1 MMQPNSNLHDV
12 NIISLCVVEVPYS
25 LNSYFPRF
33 RFYKYCWNLIFLPF
47 KSNYVNLCVLYYPRS
62 LCSDYLYNRMFK
74 VFSHYICYL
83 LYSLDLMVYLL
94 FIISLEWVHQLLPK
108 NSKVNTTFNY
118 RRYKLNT
125 KNFGHGIFPKILTSE
140 NVCLQKLMNVR
151 KFLNNNR
158 NPKIWILDRQ
168 KPWELKISLGV
179 CKVLSWKYGKQV
191 FSEVVLGY

>member
-1 MMQPNSNLHDV
+1 MQPNSNLHDV

-25 LNSYFPRF
+25 LNSYFRRF
-33 RFYKYCWNLIFLPF
+33 RFYKYRWNLIFLPF

-74 VFSHYICYL
+74 GFSHYICYL

-94 FIISLEWVHQLLPK
+94 FIISLEWMHQLLPK

-125 KNFGHGIFPKILTSE
+125 KNFGHEIVPKIFYLQKMFVSKNLWMSE
-140 NVCLQKLMNVR
+140 N
-151 KFLNNNR
+151 F
-158 NPKIWILDRQ
+158 
-168 KPWELKISLGV
+168 
-179 CKVLSWKYGKQV
+179 
-191 FSEVVLGY
+191 